1 MPFSSNP
8 TITLTN
14 LLDAMPERICVI
26 DDNWTVLYCNTGF
39 YQMIK
44 ERHEF
49 EQLVG
54 KHFME
59 GAPQYYLDKWEGL
72 VKSVL
77 AGELYDEVITRNQYT
92 SDKHIRVALSPIKNG
107 NQVCGAII
115 KLYDIT
121 IERESQE
128 DLLAFKQLAEN
139 LPNTDVL
146 LCDTSLNILIAGG
159 GEMKK
164 YGVEGSYFMGKNL
177 VDMAKELNLESLI
190 PIYREALKG
199 HHKSIEYAYAEYH
212 YWLEAYP
219 IFENN
224 RVKSIIVI
232 TRNVSEFK
240 NINLKLQQLNDTKD
254 TILSVVAHDLR
265 NPISAITGFTDVLK
279 QNTDNCI
286 NHKYLDLIN
295 RSCNNSLSIITDLL
309 DITQLGNEE
318 FKLALEPCELN
329 STIKQAIAAF
339 EFQSKEKSIALQF
352 TTTHEDIFVKLN
364 PDKFSR
370 VLTNLI
376 SNAIKFSNPNN
387 KIIIST
393 KLTNKEVLITCQD
406 FGIGIPENMQQ
417 IIFNRF
423 TKAGRTGTSG
433 EKSFGLGMSIVKQ
446 IVKLHHGKIWLE
458 SKEQEGTTFYVQ
470 LKSVI

>member
-1 MPFSSNP
+1 MLFSLNP
-8 TITLTN
+8 NINLSN
-14 LLDAMPERICVI
+14 LLDAMPERTCVI
-26 DDNWTVLYCNTGF
+26 DSEWTVLYCNEGF

-44 ERHEF
+44 DRHGF
-49 EQLVG
+49 DQLVG

-59 GAPQYYLDKWEGL
+59 DAPQYYLDKWEGL
-72 VKSVL
+72 VKRVL
-77 AGELYDEVITRNQYT
+77 AGEFYDEIITRNKYT

-121 IERESQE
+121 IEKESQK
-128 DLLAFKQLAEN
+128 DLMAFKQLAEN

-146 LCDTSLNILIAGG
+146 LCDTSLNVLIAGG

-164 YGVEGSYFMGKNL
+164 YGVDGSYFTEKNL
-177 VDMAKELNLESLI
+177 VDLAKELQLEELI
-190 PIYREALKG
+190 PIYHEALKG
-199 HHKSIEYAYAEYH
+199 YHKSYEYTYAENY

-219 IFENN
+219 IFENEQ
-224 RVKSIIVI
+224 VKNIIVI
-232 TRNVSEFK
+232 TRNISEFK

-254 TILSVVAHDLR
+254 AILSVVAHDLR

-279 QNTDNCI
+279 QNHNNSITQK
-286 NHKYLDLIN
+286 HLDLISK
-295 RSCNNSLSIITDLL
+295 SCNYSLSIINDLL

-318 FKLALEPCELN
+318 FKLELNDYELN
-329 STIKQAIAAF
+329 SAIKQAMNSF
-339 EFQSKEKSIALQF
+339 DFQLREKGIELVF
-352 TTTHEDIFVKLN
+352 NTTHEDIFVRLN
-364 PDKFSR
+364 PDKFNS
-370 VLTNLI
+370 VLSNLI

-387 KIIIST
+387 RIIINT
-393 KLTNKEVLITCQD
+393 KLHHKEVLITCQD

-446 IVKLHHGKIWLE
+446 IIKLHHGKIWLE
-458 SKEQEGTTFYVQ
+458 SEEQKGTTFFVQ
-470 LKSVI
+470 LESII